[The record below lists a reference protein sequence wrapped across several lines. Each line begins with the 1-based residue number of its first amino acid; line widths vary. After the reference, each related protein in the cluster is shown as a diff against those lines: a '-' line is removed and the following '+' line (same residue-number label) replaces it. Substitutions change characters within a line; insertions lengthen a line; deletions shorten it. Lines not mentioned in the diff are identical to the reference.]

1 MCREPLRCYHPATRT
16 TARRWDVRFWLSKLW
31 LIALWVLPGA
41 ALANP
46 FSSARYRGLMGTS
59 VDVSG
64 WATYWNPAALPQL
77 DEVRIS
83 IHAGGVMRQADYDRY
98 VEENGETEE
107 TAPFNAGVGMTRAR
121 GVVPSISGGAGFN
134 VSEDFNIGVGAAF
147 YIARAGLS
155 NWTRT
160 PGADVEHPGALDG
173 PARWG
178 TISTEMVILSPAL
191 AFGLQHKP
199 TGLSIGG
206 GPVYN
211 IVSLDLT
218 KARNLDKTTTLRDDN
233 GRLVE
238 GRILL
243 EDGKAQTLTWVVGAR
258 WDVDEEL
265 AFAFTWHQGANHQV
279 EGDSYIQFGT
289 AEETSTRAGFPLQV
303 ADHFRLGAQMRTT
316 DWLTMRT
323 EVEYANWSRMDRQDA
338 INIADPERPVLME
351 IERDFENTLAGR
363 VRGDFLISERV
374 QLHLG
379 FEFETGATPTKTH
392 EPGLA
397 ESDNWQAGIGA
408 TIELTKHL
416 DLTTHFIWHQYADV
430 EVLDSIQE
438 PTMNGYYTDQRQY
451 LTVDLEVK
459 L

>member
-1 MCREPLRCYHPATRT
+1 MVRLWFFVLATLPA
-16 TARRWDVRFWLSKLW
+16 V
-31 LIALWVLPGA
+31 

-77 DEVRIS
+77 DGWRLS
-83 IHAGGVMRQADYDRY
+83 LHAGGVMRQADYDRY

-107 TAPFNAGVGMTRAR
+107 TAPYNAGVGMTRAR
-121 GVVPSISGGAGFN
+121 GVVPSMSSGYGFDIN
-134 VSEDFNIGVGAAF
+134 DDIAMGVGAAF
-147 YIARAGLS
+147 YIARAGVA

-173 PARWG
+173 PARWA
-178 TISTEMVILSPAL
+178 TISTEMVILSPAA
-191 AFGLQHKP
+191 AFGVMHKP
-199 TGLSIGG
+199 SGLSIGG
-206 GPVYN
+206 GPVLN
-211 IVSLDLT
+211 LVSLDLT
-218 KARNLDKTTTLRDDN
+218 KARNLDKSTTLRDED

-243 EDGKAQTLTWVVGAR
+243 EDGEATTLTWVAGAR
-258 WDVDEEL
+258 WDVSEEL
-265 AFAFTWHQGANHQV
+265 AFAFTWHQGAVHAV
-279 EGDSYIQFGT
+279 EGKSFIQFGT

-303 ADHFRLGAQMRTT
+303 ADHFRLGARIQAT
-316 DWLTMRT
+316 DWLAVRS
-323 EVEYANWSRMDRQDA
+323 EVEFANWSRMDAQDA
-338 INIADPERPVLME
+338 INIADPERPTLME
-351 IERDFENTLAGR
+351 IERNFDDTLAGR
-363 VRGDFLISERV
+363 VRGDFMVSERV
-374 QLHLG
+374 VLHGG
-379 FEFETGATPTKTH
+379 FEYETGATPTNTH

-397 ESDNWQAGIGA
+397 ESDNWQLGVGA
-408 TIELTKHL
+408 TIELTKRL

-430 EVLDSIQE
+430 EVLDSIQA
-438 PTMNGYYTDQRQY
+438 PTMNGFYTDQRQY

>member
-1 MCREPLRCYHPATRT
+1 MV
-16 TARRWDVRFWLSKLW
+16 RRW
-31 LIALWVLPGA
+31 IAAGALGALTLPGLA
-41 ALANP
+41 SANP

-64 WATYWNPAALPQL
+64 WATFWNPAALPL
-77 DEVRIS
+77 LEGGRIS
-83 IHAGGVMRQADYDRY
+83 LHAGGVWRQADYDRY

-107 TAPFNAGVGMTRAR
+107 TAPFNAGVGMTRAQ
-121 GVVPSISGGAGFN
+121 GVVPSVSGGYGFDLN
-134 VSEDFNIGVGAAF
+134 EDFAMGVGAAF
-147 YIARAGLS
+147 YIARAGLA

-178 TISTEMVILSPAL
+178 TISTEMVILSPA
-191 AFGLQHKP
+191 AAIGFHHKP
-199 TGLSIGG
+199 SGISIGG

-218 KARNLDKTTTLRDDN
+218 KARNLDKSTALRDED

-243 EDGKAQTLTWVVGAR
+243 EDGEAQTLTWVAGLR
-258 WDVDEEL
+258 WDVDESL
-265 AFAFTWHQGANHQV
+265 AFAFTWHQGANHEV
-279 EGDSYIQFGT
+279 EGNSFIQFGT

-303 ADHFRLGAQMRTT
+303 ADHLRLGAQMQAT
-316 DWLTMRT
+316 DWLAIRS
-323 EVEYANWSRMDRQDA
+323 EIEWANWSRMDAQDA
-338 INIADPERPVLME
+338 INIADPERPTLME
-351 IERDFENTLAGR
+351 IERNFEDTLAGR
-363 VRGDFLISERV
+363 IRGDFMVSESV
-374 QLHLG
+374 DLHAG
-379 FEFETGATPTKTH
+379 FEYETGATPTNTH

-397 ESDNWQAGIGA
+397 ESDNWQLGVGISVDLS
-408 TIELTKHL
+408 ESLMLTSS
-416 DLTTHFIWHQYADV
+416 FIWHQYADV
-430 EVLDSIQE
+430 EVLDSIQA

-451 LTVDLEVK
+451 LTVDLEIK

>member
-1 MCREPLRCYHPATRT
+1 M
-16 TARRWDVRFWLSKLW
+16 VRLW
-31 LIALWVLPGA
+31 LCMLWVLPGV

-77 DEVRIS
+77 DGLRIS
-83 IHAGGVMRQADYDRY
+83 IHAGGVLRQADYDRY
-98 VEENGETEE
+98 VEENGETAE

-121 GVVPSISGGAGFN
+121 GVVPSISTGYGFELNSDVLLGA
-134 VSEDFNIGVGAAF
+134 GAAF
-147 YIARAGLS
+147 YIARAGLA

-160 PGADVEHPGALDG
+160 PNADVQHPGALDG

-178 TISTEMVILSPAL
+178 TISTEMVILSPAA
-191 AFGLQHKP
+191 AFGIMHKP

-206 GPVYN
+206 GPVLN
-211 IVSLDLT
+211 LVSLDLT
-218 KARNLDKTTTLRDDN
+218 KARNLDKTTTLRDED

-243 EDGKAQTLTWVVGAR
+243 EDGEATTLTWVVGAR
-258 WDVDEEL
+258 WDVSEEI
-265 AFAFTWHQGANHQV
+265 AFAFTWHQGARHDV
-279 EGDSYIQFGT
+279 EGNAFIQFGT
-289 AEETSTRAGFPLQV
+289 AEETSTRSGFPLQV
-303 ADHFRLGAQMRTT
+303 ADHFRLGARIQAT
-316 DWLTMRT
+316 DWLAVRS
-323 EVEYANWSRMDRQDA
+323 EVEYANWSRMDAQDA

-351 IERDFENTLAGR
+351 IERNFENTLAGR
-363 VRGDFLISERV
+363 VRGDFAVAERLM
-374 QLHLG
+374 LHAG
-379 FEFETGATPTKTH
+379 FEYETGATPTNTH

-397 ESDNWQAGIGA
+397 ESDNWQLGIGA
-408 TIELTKHL
+408 TLELSKHL
-416 DLTTHFIWHQYADV
+416 DLTAHFIWHQYADV

-451 LTVDLEVK
+451 LTLDLEVK